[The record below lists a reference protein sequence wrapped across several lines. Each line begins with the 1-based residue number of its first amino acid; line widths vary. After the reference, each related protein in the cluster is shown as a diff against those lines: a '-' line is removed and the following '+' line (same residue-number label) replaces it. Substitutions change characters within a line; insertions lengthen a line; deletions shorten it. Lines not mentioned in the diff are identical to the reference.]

1 MPGPFIFLL
10 MLLLAPITFPCTI
23 YKGIKQPLCIFVF
36 QYPLRMPLYPDKKG
50 VISNLYCFC
59 DTIRRR
65 GANDQSFTGRLDPL
79 VMCADNRDF
88 TRKYLLFTLPLLT
101 LHLLTLP
108 LTPSHQRRGGIK
120 YSIKESSFFY
130 QYIMHRP
137 VIEGSRNLSR
147 YVLVKAATEGY
158 VY

>member
-1 MPGPFIFLL
+1 MPGPFNFLL
-10 MLLLAPITFPCTI
+10 MLLLSPITFPCTI

-65 GANDQSFTGRLDPL
+65 GADDQSFTGRLDPL

-88 TRKYLLFTLPLLT
+88 TRKYLLPLP
-101 LHLLTLP
+101 P
-108 LTPSHQRRGGIK
+108 PPPPKRGGGKNKKKKK
-120 YSIKESSFFY
+120 YFFFFF
-130 QYIMHRP
+130 
-137 VIEGSRNLSR
+137 
-147 YVLVKAATEGY
+147 
-158 VY
+158 